1 MGCDVTYLKVC
12 VWNMG
17 SLRCLMKN
25 KCQNR
30 VPGHPIYK
38 VGHNLTG
45 FNNILEGGI
54 VPLTRQLLGYFA
66 THRLLGGGGVKRPQP
81 ITREPIGAAKRT
93 RRQTKERDETLQMST
108 LKLNFEVTGRVKVR
122 SNT

>member
-54 VPLTRQLLGYFA
+54 VPLITLPKMVALPRFWH
-66 THRLLGGGGVKRPQP
+66 HRVCLAQAR
-81 ITREPIGAAKRT
+81 
-93 RRQTKERDETLQMST
+93 
-108 LKLNFEVTGRVKVR
+108 
-122 SNT
+122 

>member
-54 VPLTRQLLGYFA
+54 VPLK
-66 THRLLGGGGVKRPQP
+66 GGGGALKTFGPILSMQRP
-81 ITREPIGAAKRT
+81 
-93 RRQTKERDETLQMST
+93 
-108 LKLNFEVTGRVKVR
+108 
-122 SNT
+122 

>member
-54 VPLTRQLLGYFA
+54 VPLRASFKNIKHWLG
-66 THRLLGGGGVKRPQP
+66 RGLNVGVF
-81 ITREPIGAAKRT
+81 EAK
-93 RRQTKERDETLQMST
+93 KYSP
-108 LKLNFEVTGRVKVR
+108 
-122 SNT
+122 

>member
-1 MGCDVTYLKVC
+1 
-12 VWNMG
+12 MG

-45 FNNILEGGI
+45 LNNILEGGI
-54 VPLTRQLLGYFA
+54 VPLINNHHI
-66 THRLLGGGGVKRPQP
+66 THK
-81 ITREPIGAAKRT
+81 
-93 RRQTKERDETLQMST
+93 LQMDKGAYIT
-108 LKLNFEVTGRVKVR
+108 CKHQMNMK
-122 SNT
+122 NK

>member
-54 VPLTRQLLGYFA
+54 VPLKGPS
-66 THRLLGGGGVKRPQP
+66 H
-81 ITREPIGAAKRT
+81 
-93 RRQTKERDETLQMST
+93 
-108 LKLNFEVTGRVKVR
+108 LKKV
-122 SNT
+122 NELA

>member
-1 MGCDVTYLKVC
+1 MGLFVEKSLKTWSELCCGAYRVKRISFMTVMWPGVGKEVILGCDVTYLKVC

-17 SLRCLMKN
+17 SLRCLVKN

-54 VPLTRQLLGYFA
+54 LDSPF
-66 THRLLGGGGVKRPQP
+66 K
-81 ITREPIGAAKRT
+81 AAWSGMT
-93 RRQTKERDETLQMST
+93 DD
-108 LKLNFEVTGRVKVR
+108 
-122 SNT
+122 

>member
-54 VPLTRQLLGYFA
+54 VPLRISVGVGTSGACIEFA
-66 THRLLGGGGVKRPQP
+66 
-81 ITREPIGAAKRT
+81 
-93 RRQTKERDETLQMST
+93 
-108 LKLNFEVTGRVKVR
+108 
-122 SNT
+122 

>member
-54 VPLTRQLLGYFA
+54 VPLKG
-66 THRLLGGGGVKRPQP
+66 P
-81 ITREPIGAAKRT
+81 
-93 RRQTKERDETLQMST
+93 
-108 LKLNFEVTGRVKVR
+108 TGIVHGCR
-122 SNT
+122 NPAIAGEADL

>member
-1 MGCDVTYLKVC
+1 
-12 VWNMG
+12 
-17 SLRCLMKN
+17 MKN

-54 VPLTRQLLGYFA
+54 VPLRFTTHITKISWQKKDVQLNGLCKIVRPP
-66 THRLLGGGGVKRPQP
+66 RLL
-81 ITREPIGAAKRT
+81 
-93 RRQTKERDETLQMST
+93 
-108 LKLNFEVTGRVKVR
+108 LKY
-122 SNT
+122 SQ

>member
-54 VPLTRQLLGYFA
+54 VPLKVKINVVVKSNALSLHLTLLIS
-66 THRLLGGGGVKRPQP
+66 R
-81 ITREPIGAAKRT
+81 
-93 RRQTKERDETLQMST
+93 
-108 LKLNFEVTGRVKVR
+108 
-122 SNT
+122 

>member
-45 FNNILEGGI
+45 FNSILEGGI
-54 VPLTRQLLGYFA
+54 VPLTRELL
-66 THRLLGGGGVKRPQP
+66 GGGVKRPHFF
-81 ITREPIGAAKRT
+81 
-93 RRQTKERDETLQMST
+93 RRAIA
-108 LKLNFEVTGRVKVR
+108 
-122 SNT
+122 

>member
-1 MGCDVTYLKVC
+1 
-12 VWNMG
+12 
-17 SLRCLMKN
+17 MKN

-54 VPLTRQLLGYFA
+54 VPSIVGSVLLGVITQLRWGRARRRKVNQTSIFA
-66 THRLLGGGGVKRPQP
+66 
-81 ITREPIGAAKRT
+81 A
-93 RRQTKERDETLQMST
+93 
-108 LKLNFEVTGRVKVR
+108 
-122 SNT
+122 

>member
-54 VPLTRQLLGYFA
+54 VPL
-66 THRLLGGGGVKRPQP
+66 
-81 ITREPIGAAKRT
+81 
-93 RRQTKERDETLQMST
+93 KEIVHFHEIIFFFCNGFVIFYVQNDQQR
-108 LKLNFEVTGRVKVR
+108 K
-122 SNT
+122 